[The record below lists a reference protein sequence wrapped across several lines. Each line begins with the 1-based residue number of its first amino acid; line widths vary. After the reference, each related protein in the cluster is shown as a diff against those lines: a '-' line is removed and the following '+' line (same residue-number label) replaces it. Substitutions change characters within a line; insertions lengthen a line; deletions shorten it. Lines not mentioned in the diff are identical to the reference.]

1 MEFEEQPIYQII
13 TEIKGSDL
21 PLEVKYGFQNHSICF
36 RSVCAD
42 DNFRHRKKLLRLG
55 RCAGKTE

>member
-21 PLEVKYGFQNHSICF
+21 PLEAKVELWNMKGGES
-36 RSVCAD
+36 
-42 DNFRHRKKLLRLG
+42 
-55 RCAGKTE
+55 

>member
-21 PLEVKYGFQNHSICF
+21 PLEAKC
-36 RSVCAD
+36 D
-42 DNFRHRKKLLRLG
+42 DFSSQD
-55 RCAGKTE
+55 

>member
-21 PLEVKYGFQNHSICF
+21 PLEVKYGYEKVLVWNGWELGLS
-36 RSVCAD
+36 
-42 DNFRHRKKLLRLG
+42 KELLRWQTDII
-55 RCAGKTE
+55 K